1 MASLWVV
8 QTHQI
13 QPKTGD
19 QELILFILKQKIS
32 QSKCFLSALLTT
44 SMICWSVT
52 PKVNTRGEDSLS
64 TGRFCLGS
72 DGSGRYQNNMRGSM
86 FDNIKS
92 SLDDNIPKCTSH
104 SRWAGPSTAPS
115 HTGLPGSLRKG
126 KEILK
131 FVLFFQFFFLCSR
144 RAQKMN
150 YVLYWCW
157 KCCREGISY
166 WCFSL

>member
-1 MASLWVV
+1 
-8 QTHQI
+8 
-13 QPKTGD
+13 
-19 QELILFILKQKIS
+19 
-32 QSKCFLSALLTT
+32 
-44 SMICWSVT
+44 MICWSVT

-104 SRWAGPSTAPS
+104 SRWAGPSTVPS

-126 KEILK
+126 KWILK
-131 FVLFFQFFFLCSR
+131 FVSFWIFFSAVEELKRWTMCCIDVENVAGKASHIDASASR
-144 RAQKMN
+144 TALWGSFCKRSPSSHEIGI
-150 YVLYWCW
+150 YLRWGEVSLYL
-157 KCCREGISY
+157 S
-166 WCFSL
+166 